1 MDQSPVKVFVFAVA
15 RRSAPLL
22 LGERRTGIAAAAG
35 VRQHLARPRRLAD
48 VARRRALGPLA
59 PLADD
64 AVPRSTLRGGYG
76 PFSIAWPSCPCFVR
90 SFLFLFSK
98 KKPFHAKTLVFLHNV
113 SLESNRLIKVCVCV
127 CVCENGA
134 LRHGGQRP
142 DKNLPSICFLLDFVF
157 GSAITN
163 DIHHGGVILH
173 FDQGIGIQV

>member
-1 MDQSPVKVFVFAVA
+1 MTNHQSKYSCLQSRDDPHHFFSV
-15 RRSAPLL
+15 SGGQGLP
-22 LGERRTGIAAAAG
+22 
-35 VRQHLARPRRLAD
+35 PRRAC
-48 VARRRALGPLA
+48 V
-59 PLADD
+59 
-64 AVPRSTLRGGYG
+64 STLRVRVDSPMLHVVEHSDHSPHSPTTQCRVPPYGGGYG